1 MKQKLYNLS
10 VDNKIKL
17 PNYQLVKNQE
27 KRLFTNPNKINN
39 RKIINKNHIDIPNL
53 DEGNYYKTTD
63 TKYDES
69 DLKEDTRN
77 RKIDNKCNLRVIN
90 TFTYSPSRT
99 EYYQGETNS
108 IMKSIT
114 KTVKTVNLD
123 LSMKN
128 KENQR
133 KSQFNKRKSYK
144 ATEFSFKL
152 DNILPKLDNIKMNNK
167 DSNKS
172 FESDLT
178 EKVNDVINEKE
189 IVKKYLISPKIE
201 LINIAKHPIK
211 LNKQN
216 QINLK
221 SLIRNSNDGMGQEM
235 EYKLENKGGKLY
247 YKISRKHQIKLIKP
261 TGKTVSPVKILIPE
275 KVETVNPK
283 NDSIILL
290 NI

>member
-1 MKQKLYNLS
+1 
-10 VDNKIKL
+10 
-17 PNYQLVKNQE
+17 
-27 KRLFTNPNKINN
+27 
-39 RKIINKNHIDIPNL
+39 
-53 DEGNYYKTTD
+53 
-63 TKYDES
+63 
-69 DLKEDTRN
+69 
-77 RKIDNKCNLRVIN
+77 
-90 TFTYSPSRT
+90 
-99 EYYQGETNS
+99 
-108 IMKSIT
+108 MKSIT